1 MSMYKHRSFA
11 CLTEHDPIEI
21 VLSTLVAAFRF
32 EHCPRKPFVWNSA
45 GVAYPAAK
53 TGNKDPEMFLQV
65 SLAAMNE

>member
-1 MSMYKHRSFA
+1 MYKHRSFA
-11 CLTEHDPIEI
+11 YVSLRRTSIEI

-32 EHCPRKPFVWNSA
+32 EHCTRKPFVWNSA

-65 SLAAMNE
+65 SLAMNQ